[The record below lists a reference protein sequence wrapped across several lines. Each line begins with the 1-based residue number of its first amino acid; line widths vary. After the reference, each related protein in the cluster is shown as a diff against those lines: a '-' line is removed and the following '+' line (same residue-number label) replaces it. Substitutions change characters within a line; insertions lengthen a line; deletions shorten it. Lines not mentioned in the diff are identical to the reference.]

1 MVSATVL
8 KKLVIPMVYVAEWIL
23 FFYVF
28 LCIVAF
34 NMVNFTNVIAIDM
47 AWEEPIN
54 FTASFVNS
62 LIVVLGMG
70 LICFFYIKFLA
81 GSRAYK
87 RFKEVVWGVLFAINT
102 VSCVICG
109 SIVYGFNF
117 IHVDGILLLITA
129 FVSALLTMQIIM
141 KQDFEGQ

>member
-1 MVSATVL
+1 MVSPSVL
-8 KKLVIPMVYVAEWIL
+8 KKLVVPMVYVAEWVL

-34 NMVNFTNVIAIDM
+34 NMVNFTNVIAVDM

-54 FTASFVNS
+54 LTASFVNS
-62 LIVVLGMG
+62 LMLVLGIG

-81 GSRAYK
+81 GNRAYK
-87 RFKEVVWGVLFAINT
+87 RFKEVVWAILFGMNT

-117 IHVDGILLLITA
+117 IHVDGMLLLITA

-141 KQDFEGQ
+141 KHDFEGK

>member
-8 KKLVIPMVYVAEWIL
+8 KKLVIPMVYVAAWIL

-34 NMVNFTNVIAIDM
+34 NMVNFTNVIAVDM
-47 AWEEPIN
+47 AWEEPTN
-54 FTASFVNS
+54 LTTSFVNS
-62 LIVVLGMG
+62 LLRVLGIG
-70 LICFFYIKFLA
+70 LICFLYIKFLA
-81 GSRAYK
+81 GNRAYK

-117 IHVDGILLLITA
+117 IHADGMLLLITA
-129 FVSALLTMQIIM
+129 FVSALLTIQIIM
-141 KQDFEGQ
+141 KQDFEVR